1 MGEVS
6 QRRPGTV
13 LPLDVTGRLGRNSRG
28 RWAEEA
34 AARHLVEHGLVCRA
48 RNFRSRYG
56 EIDLIMDD
64 GGVLVFIEVR
74 SRAGAG
80 FMDPAESVDGAKRR
94 RIARTADAWLRARH
108 RTSAPACRFDV
119 VAVTGEPGNPRIRWL
134 RAAFDA

>member
-1 MGEVS
+1 M
-6 QRRPGTV
+6 
-13 LPLDVTGRLGRNSRG
+13 TGRTRRGEHG

-34 AARHLVEHGLVCRA
+34 AARYLIEHGLVCRA

-64 GGVLVFIEVR
+64 DGVLVFVEVR

-80 FMDPAESVDGAKRR
+80 FMDPAESVDHAKCR
-94 RIARTADAWLRARH
+94 RIARTADAWLRACRH
-108 RTSAPACRFDV
+108 APVPACRFDV
-119 VAVTGEPGNPRIRWL
+119 VAVTGEPGAPRIRWL